1 MVAGHL
7 QEKRG
12 LYYIVLNYID
22 PETKKRKQ
30 PWLPTGLPVKG
41 NRKQA
46 EEMLIK
52 ARQSFD
58 QQDYAI
64 QHGAIS
70 PNMLF
75 SDFMETWLKIIK
87 NSVAVT
93 TYSTYEGITKKRIV
107 PYFKKEGITL
117 NNLQPGHIQAFYLQ
131 AMNKVSA
138 STVIHYHAVIHKAL
152 KYAVKIDLLD
162 SNPADKIERPRKA
175 RYIAD
180 YYNLEEL
187 EKFFD
192 ACKDHR
198 MALIY
203 QLTAFYGFRRSEV
216 LGLKWDSIDFER
228 NIIVIKHIVTA
239 TEINGKRTIV
249 EADRAKTNSSIRS
262 MPLVGK
268 FREKLLALKE
278 QQEKN
283 KKVCGNSY
291 NKKYIGYLFVDEM
304 GNLLKPD
311 TVSNNFKDIIKK
323 NHLKPIRFHDLRHS
337 CASLLLANGVP
348 MKQIQEW
355 LGHSDIST
363 TANIYAHLDFTSK
376 VYSANTMEHVLKF
389 PEGKITTGW

>member
-12 LYYIVLNYID
+12 FYYIVLNYID

-187 EKFFD
+187 E
-192 ACKDHR
+192 
-198 MALIY
+198 
-203 QLTAFYGFRRSEV
+203 
-216 LGLKWDSIDFER
+216 
-228 NIIVIKHIVTA
+228 
-239 TEINGKRTIV
+239 
-249 EADRAKTNSSIRS
+249 
-262 MPLVGK
+262 
-268 FREKLLALKE
+268 
-278 QQEKN
+278 
-283 KKVCGNSY
+283 
-291 NKKYIGYLFVDEM
+291 
-304 GNLLKPD
+304 
-311 TVSNNFKDIIKK
+311 
-323 NHLKPIRFHDLRHS
+323 
-337 CASLLLANGVP
+337 
-348 MKQIQEW
+348 
-355 LGHSDIST
+355 
-363 TANIYAHLDFTSK
+363 
-376 VYSANTMEHVLKF
+376 
-389 PEGKITTGW
+389 